1 MIFILKLQ
9 LLKSILIFMVHQ
21 LAIKKVFI
29 RKLDDYVKTEI
40 SFHEAFIR

>member
-29 RKLDDYVKTEI
+29 RKLDDYVLMDQYPGICT
-40 SFHEAFIR
+40 